1 MIFVAAI
8 PVLISLY
15 GVIKRQR
22 FSVLLGYF
30 LYGIL
35 VLVAEM
41 QKFLATDE
49 FTHLLVAGLWGLQA
63 ILAFPNKLNYDGT
76 KVFKSFGMKTFAAL
90 FVINLIGIFVVQND
104 PTVPSQAVYLHGAL
118 MVFPL
123 IGFYLMMTDKLPV
136 KEN

>member
-63 ILAFPNKLNYDGT
+63 I
-76 KVFKSFGMKTFAAL
+76 
-90 FVINLIGIFVVQND
+90 
-104 PTVPSQAVYLHGAL
+104 
-118 MVFPL
+118 
-123 IGFYLMMTDKLPV
+123 
-136 KEN
+136 